1 MHAPEGCYCGAASFL
16 QPPTQR
22 LLASAAP
29 AEQRSCSHPHRDLDH
44 RPSFLFVSFVFQ
56 LLGNCPDQVCL
67 KAAQANFFFF
77 FSEQKGQKWLE
88 GFMTKSPAPLTE
100 NVELLSLK
108 VQDCISILLSLPLWT
123 SVQLSQGRTTVSWAA
138 AVMWI
143 WSFWKGGG
151 AWIVSQE
158 NSKSSSAIVPCLA
171 SPSFNS
177 YCCFLLSTGSSL

>member
-1 MHAPEGCYCGAASFL
+1 MLQRAATAAL
-16 QPPTQR
+16 QASSSHPPNAS
-22 LLASAAP
+22 LLLLLPLSSAAVRILIVIWTTDLRFYLS
-29 AEQRSCSHPHRDLDH
+29 ALFFSCWATALIRCAL
-44 RPSFLFVSFVFQ
+44 RLRKQ
-56 LLGNCPDQVCL
+56 I
-67 KAAQANFFFF
+67 FFF